1 MIILNIFF
9 IFLFLIICSDLYL
22 NYLPKTNLVLVP
34 LDYKLRKKDNN
45 IEVVIE
51 LKIINKNIYKETMVS
66 NLNLDL
72 DFFKGKNNQYL
83 KDLDYEERIYIYSG
97 SSKKNINNYWPT
109 TIIKANSEL
118 LIQLE
123 LKFKNSDLKNKIKYI
138 WLKVFWENYGH
149 FGITKKQD
157 GFLVNLNRH
166 KQNKKELIQVP
177 LNQTYKAIAVKTDL
191 LGSFDSPIETVNN
204 YCKDITRKNDILT
217 IGESPLAIMQGR
229 YIAPQNLDYSIFSQ
243 ILCYFFH
250 PTSSL
255 ATACG
260 MQLLIDK
267 IGITRI
273 TFSLIFG
280 FLFKC
285 IGVKGIFYRL
295 TGFES
300 SLIDDISGTVV
311 PYDKSIVMGPI
322 KTKLFCDR
330 LSKQLDVEV
339 AVVDVN
345 DLGGVKILASSNK
358 SVNKILKEILK
369 VNPAGNADEKTPI
382 VLIRNQEK

>member
-1 MIILNIFF
+1 MIILKI
-9 IFLFLIICSDLYL
+9 IFLFLFLKIFLDFYFNKSL
-22 NYLPKTNLVLVP
+22 KSNLVLEP
-34 LDYKLRKKDNN
+34 IDYKYRNKEKNS
-45 IEVVIE
+45 EVIIN
-51 LKIINKNIYKETMVS
+51 LKIINKSKQKETMVS

-72 DFFKGKNNQYL
+72 DFFQSKHNQYL
-83 KDLDYEERIYIYSG
+83 KDLDYEESIYIYSG
-97 SSKKNINNYWPT
+97 SIKKNIHNYWPT

-118 LIQLE
+118 IIQVI

-138 WLKVFWENYGH
+138 WLKIFWENYGH

-157 GFLVNLNRH
+157 GLLVNLNRH
-166 KQNKKELIQVP
+166 NKKELIEIP
-177 LNQTYKAIAVKTDL
+177 LKLGYKAIAVKTDL
-191 LGSFDSPIETVNN
+191 LGSFDNPIETVMD
-204 YCKDITRKNDILT
+204 YCKNVTREKDILT
-217 IGESPLAIMQGR
+217 IGETPLAIMQGR
-229 YIAPQNLDYSIFSQ
+229 YVAPQNLEYNIFSK

-267 IGITRI
+267 IGVTRI
-273 TFSLIFG
+273 TFSLILG

-285 IGVKGIFYRL
+285 IGIKGIFYRL

-322 KTKLFCDR
+322 NTKLFCDK
-330 LSKQLDVEV
+330 LSKQLEVEV

-345 DLGGVKILASSNK
+345 DLGGVKILASSNN
-358 SVNKILKEILK
+358 SINNILKEILK
-369 VNPAGNADEKTPI
+369 VNPAGNSDEKTPI
-382 VLIRNQEK
+382 VLIRNNK

>member
-1 MIILNIFF
+1 MIILKI
-9 IFLFLIICSDLYL
+9 IFLFLFLKIFLDFYFNKSL
-22 NYLPKTNLVLVP
+22 KSNLVLEP
-34 LDYKLRKKDNN
+34 LDYKYRNKEKNS
-45 IEVVIE
+45 EVIIN
-51 LKIINKNIYKETMVS
+51 LKIINKSKHKETMVS

-72 DFFKGKNNQYL
+72 DFFQSKNNQYL
-83 KDLDYEERIYIYSG
+83 KDLDYEESIYIYSG
-97 SSKKNINNYWPT
+97 SIKKNIHNYWPT

-118 LIQLE
+118 LIQVI

-138 WLKVFWENYGH
+138 WLKIFWENYGH

-157 GFLVNLNRH
+157 GLLVNLNRH
-166 KQNKKELIQVP
+166 NKKELIEIP
-177 LNQTYKAIAVKTDL
+177 LKLGYKAIAVKTDL
-191 LGSFDSPIETVNN
+191 LGSFDNPIETVMD
-204 YCKDITRKNDILT
+204 YCKNVTREKDILT
-217 IGESPLAIMQGR
+217 IGETPLAIMQGR
-229 YIAPQNLDYSIFSQ
+229 YVAPQNLEYNIFSK

-267 IGITRI
+267 IGVMRI
-273 TFSLIFG
+273 TFSLILG

-285 IGVKGIFYRL
+285 IGIKGVFYRL

-322 KTKLFCDR
+322 NTKLFCDK
-330 LSKQLDVEV
+330 LSKQLEVEV

-345 DLGGVKILASSNK
+345 DLGGVKILASSNN
-358 SVNKILKEILK
+358 SINNILKEILK
-369 VNPAGNADEKTPI
+369 VNPAGNSDEKTPI
-382 VLIRNQEK
+382 VLIRNNK

>member
-1 MIILNIFF
+1 MFILNIFF
-9 IFLFLIICSDLYL
+9 ILIFVIICSDIYI
-22 NYLPKTNLVLVP
+22 NYVPKTNLVLVP
-34 LDYKLRKKDNN
+34 LDFKSREKDNN
-45 IEVVIE
+45 IEVVID
-51 LKIINKNIYKETMVS
+51 LKIINKSKSKETMVS
-66 NLNLDL
+66 NFNLDL
-72 DFFKGKNNQYL
+72 DFFKSRNNQYL
-83 KDLDYEERIYIYSG
+83 KKLNYEERIYIYTET
-97 SSKKNINNYWPT
+97 SKKNINNYWPT

-118 LIQLE
+118 LIQVI
-123 LKFKNSDLKNKIKYI
+123 LKFKNNDLKNKIKYI

-157 GFLVNLNRH
+157 GLLVNLNRH
-166 KQNKKELIQVP
+166 NQNKKELTQIP
-177 LNQTYKAIAVKTDL
+177 LKQDYIAIAVKTDL
-191 LGSFDSPIETVNN
+191 LGSFDNPIETVVN
-204 YCKDITRKNDILT
+204 YCKDVTKKNDILT
-217 IGESPLAIMQGR
+217 IGETPLAIMQGR
-229 YIAPQNLDYSIFSQ
+229 YIAPQNLEYNFFSK

-267 IGITRI
+267 IGVTRI
-273 TFSLIFG
+273 TFSLIMG

-300 SLIDDISGTVV
+300 SLIDDISGTVI

-322 KTKLFCDR
+322 MTKLFCDK
-330 LSKQLDVEV
+330 LSKQLEVEV

-358 SVNKILKEILK
+358 SVNNILKDILK
-369 VNPAGNADEKTPI
+369 VNPAGNSDEKTPI
-382 VLIRNQEK
+382 VLIRNIE

>member
-1 MIILNIFF
+1 MIILKI
-9 IFLFLIICSDLYL
+9 IFLFLFLKIFLDFYFNKSL
-22 NYLPKTNLVLVP
+22 KSNLVLVP
-34 LDYKLRKKDNN
+34 LDYKYRNKDKNS
-45 IEVVIE
+45 EVIIN
-51 LKIINKNIYKETMVS
+51 LKILNKSKHKETMVS

-72 DFFKGKNNQYL
+72 DFFQSKNNQYL
-83 KDLDYEERIYIYSG
+83 KDLDYEESIYIYSG
-97 SSKKNINNYWPT
+97 SIKKNIHNYWPT

-118 LIQLE
+118 LIQVI

-138 WLKVFWENYGH
+138 WLKIFWENYGH

-157 GFLVNLNRH
+157 GLLVNLNRH
-166 KQNKKELIQVP
+166 NEKELIEIP
-177 LNQTYKAIAVKTDL
+177 LKLGYKAIAVKTDL
-191 LGSFDSPIETVNN
+191 LGSFDNPIETVMD
-204 YCKDITRKNDILT
+204 YCKNVTREKDILT
-217 IGESPLAIMQGR
+217 IGETPLAIMQGR
-229 YIAPQNLDYSIFSQ
+229 YVAPQNLEYNIFSK

-267 IGITRI
+267 IGVTRI
-273 TFSLIFG
+273 TFSLILG

-285 IGVKGIFYRL
+285 IGIKGVFYRL

-322 KTKLFCDR
+322 NTKLFCDK
-330 LSKQLDVEV
+330 LSKQLEVEV

-345 DLGGVKILASSNK
+345 DLGGVKILASSNN
-358 SVNKILKEILK
+358 SINNILKEILK
-369 VNPAGNADEKTPI
+369 VNPAGNSDEKTPI
-382 VLIRNQEK
+382 VLIRNNK

>member
-1 MIILNIFF
+1 MFILKI
-9 IFLFLIICSDLYL
+9 IFLFLFLKIFLDFYFNKSL
-22 NYLPKTNLVLVP
+22 KSNLVLEP
-34 LDYKLRKKDNN
+34 LDYKYRNKEKNS
-45 IEVVIE
+45 EVIIN
-51 LKIINKNIYKETMVS
+51 LKIINKSKHKETMVS

-72 DFFKGKNNQYL
+72 DFFQSKNNQYL
-83 KDLDYEERIYIYSG
+83 KDLDYEESIYIYSG
-97 SSKKNINNYWPT
+97 SIKKNIHNYWPT

-118 LIQLE
+118 LIQVI

-138 WLKVFWENYGH
+138 WLKIFWENYGH

-157 GFLVNLNRH
+157 GLLVNLNRH
-166 KQNKKELIQVP
+166 NKKELIEIP
-177 LNQTYKAIAVKTDL
+177 LKLGYKAIAVKTDL
-191 LGSFDSPIETVNN
+191 LGSFDNPIETVMD
-204 YCKDITRKNDILT
+204 YCKNVTREKDILT
-217 IGESPLAIMQGR
+217 IGETPLAIMQGR
-229 YIAPQNLDYSIFSQ
+229 YVAPQNLEYNIFSK

-267 IGITRI
+267 IGVTRI
-273 TFSLIFG
+273 TFSLILG

-285 IGVKGIFYRL
+285 IGIKGIFYRL

-322 KTKLFCDR
+322 NTKLFCDK
-330 LSKQLDVEV
+330 LSKQLEVEV

-345 DLGGVKILASSNK
+345 DLGGVKILASSNN
-358 SVNKILKEILK
+358 SINNILKEILK
-369 VNPAGNADEKTPI
+369 VNPAGNSDEKTPI
-382 VLIRNQEK
+382 VLIRNNE

>member
-1 MIILNIFF
+1 MIILKI
-9 IFLFLIICSDLYL
+9 IFLFLFLKIFLDFYFNKSL
-22 NYLPKTNLVLVP
+22 KSNLVLVP
-34 LDYKLRKKDNN
+34 LDYKYRNKDKNS
-45 IEVVIE
+45 EVIIN
-51 LKIINKNIYKETMVS
+51 LKIINKSKHKETMVS

-72 DFFKGKNNQYL
+72 DFFQSKNNQYL
-83 KDLDYEERIYIYSG
+83 KDLDYEESIYIYSG
-97 SSKKNINNYWPT
+97 SIKKNIHNYWPT

-118 LIQLE
+118 LIQVI

-138 WLKVFWENYGH
+138 WLKIFWENYGH

-157 GFLVNLNRH
+157 GLLVNLNRH
-166 KQNKKELIQVP
+166 NKKELIEIP
-177 LNQTYKAIAVKTDL
+177 LKLGYKAIAVKTDL
-191 LGSFDSPIETVNN
+191 LGSFDNPIETVMD
-204 YCKDITRKNDILT
+204 YCKNVTREKDILT
-217 IGESPLAIMQGR
+217 IGETPLAIMQGR
-229 YIAPQNLDYSIFSQ
+229 YVAPQNLEYNIFSK

-267 IGITRI
+267 IGVTRI
-273 TFSLIFG
+273 TFSLILG

-285 IGVKGIFYRL
+285 IGIKGVFYRL

-322 KTKLFCDR
+322 NTKLFCSK
-330 LSKQLDVEV
+330 LSKQLEVEV

-345 DLGGVKILASSNK
+345 DLGGVKILASSNN
-358 SVNKILKEILK
+358 SINNILKEILK
-369 VNPAGNADEKTPI
+369 VNPAGNSDEKTPI
-382 VLIRNQEK
+382 VLIRNN

>member
-1 MIILNIFF
+1 MIILKI
-9 IFLFLIICSDLYL
+9 IFLFLFLKIFLDFYFNKSL
-22 NYLPKTNLVLVP
+22 KSNLVLEP
-34 LDYKLRKKDNN
+34 LDYKYRNKEKNS
-45 IEVVIE
+45 EVIIN
-51 LKIINKNIYKETMVS
+51 LKIINKSKHKETMVS

-72 DFFKGKNNQYL
+72 DFFQSKHNQYL
-83 KDLDYEERIYIYSG
+83 KDLDYEESIYIYSG
-97 SSKKNINNYWPT
+97 SIKKNIHNYWPT

-118 LIQLE
+118 LIQVI

-138 WLKVFWENYGH
+138 WLKIFWENYGH

-157 GFLVNLNRH
+157 GLLVNLNRH
-166 KQNKKELIQVP
+166 NKKELIEIP
-177 LNQTYKAIAVKTDL
+177 LKLGYKAIAVKTDL
-191 LGSFDSPIETVNN
+191 LGSFDNPIETVMD
-204 YCKDITRKNDILT
+204 YCKNVTREKDILT
-217 IGESPLAIMQGR
+217 IGETPLAIMQGR
-229 YIAPQNLDYSIFSQ
+229 YVAPQNLEYNIFSK

-267 IGITRI
+267 IGVMRI
-273 TFSLIFG
+273 TFSLILG

-285 IGVKGIFYRL
+285 IGIKGEFYRL

-322 KTKLFCDR
+322 NTKLFCDK
-330 LSKQLDVEV
+330 LSKQLEVEV

-345 DLGGVKILASSNK
+345 DLGGVKILASSNN
-358 SVNKILKEILK
+358 SINNILKEILK
-369 VNPAGNADEKTPI
+369 VNPAGNSDEKTPI
-382 VLIRNQEK
+382 VLIRNNK

>member
-1 MIILNIFF
+1 MIILKI
-9 IFLFLIICSDLYL
+9 IFLFLFLKIFLDFYFNKSL
-22 NYLPKTNLVLVP
+22 KSNLVLEP
-34 LDYKLRKKDNN
+34 LNYKYRNKEKNS
-45 IEVVIE
+45 EVIIN
-51 LKIINKNIYKETMVS
+51 LKIINKSNHKETMVS

-72 DFFKGKNNQYL
+72 DFFQSKNNQYL
-83 KDLDYEERIYIYSG
+83 KDLDYEESIYIYSG
-97 SSKKNINNYWPT
+97 SIKKNIHNYWPT

-118 LIQLE
+118 LIQVI

-138 WLKVFWENYGH
+138 WLKIFWENYGH

-157 GFLVNLNRH
+157 GLLVNLNRH
-166 KQNKKELIQVP
+166 NKKELIEIP
-177 LNQTYKAIAVKTDL
+177 LKLGYKAIAVKTDL
-191 LGSFDSPIETVNN
+191 LGSFDNPIETVMD
-204 YCKDITRKNDILT
+204 YCKNVTREKDILT
-217 IGESPLAIMQGR
+217 IGETPLAIMQGR
-229 YIAPQNLDYSIFSQ
+229 YVAPQNLEYNIFSK

-267 IGITRI
+267 IGVTRI
-273 TFSLIFG
+273 TFSLILG

-285 IGVKGIFYRL
+285 IGIKGVFYRL

-322 KTKLFCDR
+322 NTKLFCDK
-330 LSKQLDVEV
+330 LSKQLEVEV

-345 DLGGVKILASSNK
+345 DLGGVKILASSNN
-358 SVNKILKEILK
+358 SVNNILKEILK
-369 VNPAGNADEKTPI
+369 VNPAGNSDEKTPI
-382 VLIRNQEK
+382 VLIRNNK

>member
-1 MIILNIFF
+1 MIILKI
-9 IFLFLIICSDLYL
+9 IFLFLFLKIFLDFYFNKSL
-22 NYLPKTNLVLVP
+22 KSNLVLVP
-34 LDYKLRKKDNN
+34 LNYKYRNKDKNS
-45 IEVVIE
+45 EVIIN
-51 LKIINKNIYKETMVS
+51 LKIINKSKHKETMVS

-72 DFFKGKNNQYL
+72 DFFQSKNNQYL
-83 KDLDYEERIYIYSG
+83 KDLDYEESIYIYSG
-97 SSKKNINNYWPT
+97 SIKKNIHNYWPT

-118 LIQLE
+118 LIQVI
-123 LKFKNSDLKNKIKYI
+123 LKFKNTDLRNKIKYI
-138 WLKVFWENYGH
+138 WLKIFWENYGH

-157 GFLVNLNRH
+157 GLLVNLNRH
-166 KQNKKELIQVP
+166 NKKELIEIP
-177 LNQTYKAIAVKTDL
+177 LKLGYKAIAVKTDL
-191 LGSFDSPIETVNN
+191 LGSFDNPIETVMD
-204 YCKDITRKNDILT
+204 YCKNVTREKDILT
-217 IGESPLAIMQGR
+217 IGETPLAIMQGR
-229 YIAPQNLDYSIFSQ
+229 YVAPQNLEYNIFSK

-267 IGITRI
+267 IGVTRI
-273 TFSLIFG
+273 TFSLILG

-285 IGVKGIFYRL
+285 IGIKGVFYRL

-322 KTKLFCDR
+322 NTKLFCDK
-330 LSKQLDVEV
+330 LSKQLEVEV

-345 DLGGVKILASSNK
+345 DLGGVKILASSNN
-358 SVNKILKEILK
+358 SINNILKEVLK
-369 VNPAGNADEKTPI
+369 VNPAGNSDEKTPI
-382 VLIRNQEK
+382 VLIRNNK

>member
-1 MIILNIFF
+1 MFILNIFF
-9 IFLFLIICSDLYL
+9 ILIFIIICSDLYI
-22 NYLPKTNLVLVP
+22 NYVPKTNLVLVP
-34 LDYKLRKKDNN
+34 LDFKSREKDNN
-45 IEVVIE
+45 IEVVID
-51 LKIINKNIYKETMVS
+51 LKIINKSKSKETMVS
-66 NLNLDL
+66 NFNLDL
-72 DFFKGKNNQYL
+72 DFFKSRNNQYL
-83 KDLDYEERIYIYSG
+83 KKLNYEERIYIYTET
-97 SSKKNINNYWPT
+97 SKKNINNYWPT

-118 LIQLE
+118 LIQVI
-123 LKFKNSDLKNKIKYI
+123 LKFKNNDLKNKIKYI

-157 GFLVNLNRH
+157 GLLVNLNRH
-166 KQNKKELIQVP
+166 NQNKKELTQIP
-177 LNQTYKAIAVKTDL
+177 LKKNYMAIAVKTDL
-191 LGSFDSPIETVNN
+191 LGSFDNPIETVVN
-204 YCKDITRKNDILT
+204 YCKDVTKKNDILT
-217 IGESPLAIMQGR
+217 IGETPLAIMQGR
-229 YIAPQNLDYSIFSQ
+229 YIAPQNLEYNFFSK

-267 IGITRI
+267 IGVTRI
-273 TFSLIFG
+273 TFSLIMG

-300 SLIDDISGTVV
+300 SLIDDISGTVI

-322 KTKLFCDR
+322 MTKLFCDK
-330 LSKQLDVEV
+330 LSKQLEVEV

-358 SVNKILKEILK
+358 SVNNILKDILK
-369 VNPAGNADEKTPI
+369 VNPAGNSDEKTPI
-382 VLIRNQEK
+382 VLIRNVE

>member
-1 MIILNIFF
+1 MIILKI
-9 IFLFLIICSDLYL
+9 IFLFLFLKIFLDFYFNKSL
-22 NYLPKTNLVLVP
+22 KSNLVLEP
-34 LDYKLRKKDNN
+34 IDYKYRNKEKNS
-45 IEVVIE
+45 EVIIN
-51 LKIINKNIYKETMVS
+51 LKIINKSKHKETMVS

-72 DFFKGKNNQYL
+72 DFFQSKNNQYL
-83 KDLDYEERIYIYSG
+83 KDLDYEESIYIYSG
-97 SSKKNINNYWPT
+97 SIKKNIHNYWPT

-118 LIQLE
+118 LIQVI

-138 WLKVFWENYGH
+138 WLKIFWENYGH

-157 GFLVNLNRH
+157 GLLVNLNRH
-166 KQNKKELIQVP
+166 NKKELIEIP
-177 LNQTYKAIAVKTDL
+177 LKLGYKAIAVKTDL
-191 LGSFDSPIETVNN
+191 LGSFDNPIETVMD
-204 YCKDITRKNDILT
+204 YCKNVTREKDILT
-217 IGESPLAIMQGR
+217 IGETPLAIMQGR
-229 YIAPQNLDYSIFSQ
+229 YVAPQNLEYNIFSK

-267 IGITRI
+267 IGVTRI
-273 TFSLIFG
+273 TFSLILG

-285 IGVKGIFYRL
+285 IGIKGIFYRL

-322 KTKLFCDR
+322 NTKLFCDK
-330 LSKQLDVEV
+330 LSKQLEVEV

-345 DLGGVKILASSNK
+345 DLGGVKILASSNN
-358 SVNKILKEILK
+358 SVNNILKEILK
-369 VNPAGNADEKTPI
+369 VNPAGNSDEKTPI
-382 VLIRNQEK
+382 VLIRNNK

>member
-1 MIILNIFF
+1 MIILKI
-9 IFLFLIICSDLYL
+9 IFLFLFLKIFLDFYFNKSL
-22 NYLPKTNLVLVP
+22 KSKLVLIP
-34 LDYKLRKKDNN
+34 QDYKYRNKDKNS
-45 IEVVIE
+45 EVIIN
-51 LKIINKNIYKETMVS
+51 LKIINKSKNKETMVS

-72 DFFKGKNNQYL
+72 DFFQSKNNQYL
-83 KDLDYEERIYIYSG
+83 KDLDYEESIYIYSG
-97 SSKKNINNYWPT
+97 SIKKNIHNYWPT

-118 LIQLE
+118 LIQVI

-138 WLKVFWENYGH
+138 WLKIFWENYGH

-157 GFLVNLNRH
+157 GLLVNLNRH
-166 KQNKKELIQVP
+166 NKKELIEIP
-177 LNQTYKAIAVKTDL
+177 LKLGYKAIAVKTDL
-191 LGSFDSPIETVNN
+191 LGSFDNPIETVMK
-204 YCKDITRKNDILT
+204 YCKNVTKEKDILT
-217 IGESPLAIMQGR
+217 IGETPLAIMQGR
-229 YIAPQNLDYSIFSQ
+229 YVAPQNLEYNIFSK

-267 IGITRI
+267 IGVTRI
-273 TFSLIFG
+273 TFSLILG

-285 IGVKGIFYRL
+285 IGIKGIFYRL

-322 KTKLFCDR
+322 NTKLFCDK
-330 LSKQLDVEV
+330 LSKQLEVEV

-345 DLGGVKILASSNK
+345 DLGGVKILASSNN
-358 SVNKILKEILK
+358 SINNILKEILK
-369 VNPAGNADEKTPI
+369 VNPAGNSDEKTPI
-382 VLIRNQEK
+382 VLIRNNK

>member
-1 MIILNIFF
+1 MIILKI
-9 IFLFLIICSDLYL
+9 IFLFLFLKIFLDFYFNKSL
-22 NYLPKTNLVLVP
+22 KSNLVLVP
-34 LDYKLRKKDNN
+34 LDYKYRNKDKNS
-45 IEVVIE
+45 EVIIN
-51 LKIINKNIYKETMVS
+51 LKIINKSKHKETMVS

-72 DFFKGKNNQYL
+72 DFFQSKHNQYL
-83 KDLDYEERIYIYSG
+83 KDLDYEESIYIYSG
-97 SSKKNINNYWPT
+97 SIKKNIHNYWPT

-118 LIQLE
+118 LIQVI

-138 WLKVFWENYGH
+138 WLKIFWENYGH

-157 GFLVNLNRH
+157 GLLVNLNRH
-166 KQNKKELIQVP
+166 NKKELIEIP
-177 LNQTYKAIAVKTDL
+177 LKLGYKAIAVKTDL
-191 LGSFDSPIETVNN
+191 LGSFDNPIETVMD
-204 YCKDITRKNDILT
+204 YCKNVTREKDILT
-217 IGESPLAIMQGR
+217 IGETPLAIMQGR
-229 YIAPQNLDYSIFSQ
+229 YVAPQNLEYNIFSK

-267 IGITRI
+267 IGVTRI
-273 TFSLIFG
+273 TFSLILG

-285 IGVKGIFYRL
+285 IGIKGVFYRL

-322 KTKLFCDR
+322 NTKLFCDK
-330 LSKQLDVEV
+330 LSKQLEVEV

-345 DLGGVKILASSNK
+345 DLGGVKILASSNN
-358 SVNKILKEILK
+358 SINNILKEILK
-369 VNPAGNADEKTPI
+369 VNPAGNSDEKTPI
-382 VLIRNQEK
+382 VLIRNNK

>member
-1 MIILNIFF
+1 MIILKI
-9 IFLFLIICSDLYL
+9 IFLFLFLKIFLDFYFSKSL
-22 NYLPKTNLVLVP
+22 KSNLVLEP
-34 LDYKLRKKDNN
+34 IDYKYRNKEKNS
-45 IEVVIE
+45 EVIIN
-51 LKIINKNIYKETMVS
+51 LKIINKSKQKETMVS

-72 DFFKGKNNQYL
+72 DFFQSKHNQYL
-83 KDLDYEERIYIYSG
+83 KDLDYEESIYIYSG
-97 SSKKNINNYWPT
+97 SIKKNIHNYWPT

-118 LIQLE
+118 LIQVI

-138 WLKVFWENYGH
+138 WLKIFWENYGH

-157 GFLVNLNRH
+157 GLLVNLNRH
-166 KQNKKELIQVP
+166 NKKELIEIP
-177 LNQTYKAIAVKTDL
+177 LKLGYKAIAVKTDL
-191 LGSFDSPIETVNN
+191 LGSFDNPIETVMD
-204 YCKDITRKNDILT
+204 YCKNVTREKDILT
-217 IGESPLAIMQGR
+217 IGETPLAIMQGR
-229 YIAPQNLDYSIFSQ
+229 YVAPQNLEYNIFSK

-267 IGITRI
+267 IGVTRI
-273 TFSLIFG
+273 TFSLILG

-285 IGVKGIFYRL
+285 IGIKGVFYRL

-322 KTKLFCDR
+322 NTKLFCDK
-330 LSKQLDVEV
+330 LSKQLEVEV

-345 DLGGVKILASSNK
+345 DLGGVKILASSNN
-358 SVNKILKEILK
+358 SINNILKEILK
-369 VNPAGNADEKTPI
+369 VNPAGNSDEKTPI
-382 VLIRNQEK
+382 VLIRNNK